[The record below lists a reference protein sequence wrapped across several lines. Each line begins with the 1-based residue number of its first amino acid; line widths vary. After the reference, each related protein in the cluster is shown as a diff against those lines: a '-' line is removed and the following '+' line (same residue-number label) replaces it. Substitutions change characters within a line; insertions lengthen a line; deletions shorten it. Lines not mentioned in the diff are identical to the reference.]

1 MTLVVSSPGGVP
13 LVTVPARRS
22 LPTTLRSFVP
32 LLNLGTANDTLDGT
46 IIVYAVAESG
56 SPVG

>member
-1 MTLVVSSPGGVP
+1 M
-13 LVTVPARRS
+13 TVPARRS